1 MSSEH
6 GSLDQS
12 KNESKG
18 KKKKAVSD
26 DSDSDSDTF
35 ARSVPKKS
43 AASKKKPM
51 DALFHVNWW
60 RIVLGEFL
68 CRT

>member
-6 GSLDQS
+6 GSLDQA
-12 KNESKG
+12 KDKG
-18 KKKKAVSD
+18 KKNKVVSD
-26 DSDSDSDTF
+26 DSGSDDSDDF

-43 AASKKKPM
+43 AALKKKPM

-68 CRT
+68 